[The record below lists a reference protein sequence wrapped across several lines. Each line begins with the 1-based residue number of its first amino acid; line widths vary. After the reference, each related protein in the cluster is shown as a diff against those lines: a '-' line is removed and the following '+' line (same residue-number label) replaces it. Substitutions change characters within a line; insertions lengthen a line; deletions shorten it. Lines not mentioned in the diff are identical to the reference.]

1 MPTKQLNPNNQHTDF
16 VISYLLLRQLIGILG
31 ISLPFVLVVGNQFF
45 GGCTHLQLSISHYY
59 YSYLHII
66 FVGTLCVLGGFLIS
80 YRGSNSYENKV
91 SNFAGI
97 FSFGVAIFPTTQSDF
112 IGDDNCQFLKVIPQL
127 NKIIGYIHY
136 ASAALLFV
144 CFIIFCWKIF
154 QQPDEHRPIDAM
166 KKRRNAIYRFCGW
179 GIAISIGS
187 IALITIYDAVFTAN
201 IFPYSTL
208 IFETTSLLFFGFS
221 WLLKGSLHW
230 PQSNNKL
237 KRRVIQYF
245 RN

>member
-1 MPTKQLNPNNQHTDF
+1 MPNNHSTNTQTDF

-31 ISLPFVLVVGNQFF
+31 ISLPFVLVLGNLFL
-45 GGCTHLQLSISHYY
+45 GGCTHIQLSISHYY
-59 YSYLHII
+59 YSYLHIV

-80 YRGSNSYENKV
+80 YKGSNTYENRI
-91 SNFAGI
+91 SNFAGA
-97 FSFGVAIFPTTQSDF
+97 FAFGVAILPTTEYDF
-112 IGDDNCQFLKVIPQL
+112 IDCINCKFIHVLPDL
-127 NKIIGYIHY
+127 APIIGKLHFGC
-136 ASAALLFV
+136 AALLFV

-154 QQPDEHRPIDAM
+154 QLPDEHKAIDE
-166 KKRRNAIYRFCGW
+166 KKRRRNAVYRFCGW

-187 IALITIYDAVFTAN
+187 IALITIYNTIFKTD

-208 IFETTSLLFFGFS
+208 VFETTALLFFGFS

-230 PQSNNKL
+230 PQSNSKL
-237 KRRVIQYF
+237 KRRMIQYF